1 MATKIDYGSS
11 VFGII
16 KKYISPDVFPLTIRD
31 NFRKLMGHHYV
42 IDPTDNTTKWNSEAV
57 KIPARVMGSGPDSV
71 QVNLIPEDP
80 GQSAKTLSFYKHT
93 YSSDVDFVRDA
104 SRGIATLRINVSAPT
119 VVGDSLNYGSVQ
131 NFKEDIENIFKN
143 PDDLGYYFDRT
154 FEYTVPAML
163 SPEGDIGMLAGTS
176 FSSYN
181 YLVEPYEAAI
191 QNVNEA
197 ILPNH
202 YNISLVERSG
212 DTITGISDVSGDPDS
227 TNLVEG
233 SAFLPFPDTTEH
245 TLLMGSI
252 DASAIKDQGLY
263 SDSYI
268 ESEYLESGLTFEDY
282 MSADLQKTL
291 ELKYTNYFNTWPGSY
306 IDLTSGDQSYLEQK
320 GKNIIFS
327 GIVGTSQLI
336 GGPTVNSKDDPKS
349 GTGTSRGAV
358 LPTYNKLPFYTA
370 LTFIPEQ
377 YRTVTGFWS
386 TGQINPIA
394 SEMAVNLLYSTFGSY
409 LAGVYDP
416 SYIEPVGSQPEY
428 SFSGKTFIDAD
439 NSQEVRFLASEG
451 LHDYVNYATS
461 LPNTDAN
468 GSFISALTWHGVA
481 LFGDAGPSP
490 VSSFATD
497 NKLFIDADYASTGRI
512 SAWETDLAL
521 TLSLEDGV
529 PNLDQAANTLKFI
542 SQTTLMSTDY
552 SLVGTDEYSDLGS
565 GGFIGLSNQ
574 VNESF
579 SEGALSDMGGFA
591 DGRLYAGSF
600 EDGLASHNETVMYR
614 VAKYVGTDTT
624 TTPVQN
630 IWLPAAVGTFG
641 KTTPLS
647 YIDSQVKFGQE
658 YTYVTSAF
666 KYVFGLKYK
675 YQRVV
680 EPQASI
686 VERVIDASGDTT
698 GFIIGW
704 TGFANLFDDW
714 EQAVELIAASPD
726 PPWAIYANL
735 FDPEYNYT
743 FGDYPND
750 APGFFAK
757 NQYYV
762 SIDRLNEILEKSWTM
777 VPASGYYIDFF
788 GPTNP
793 PPENKSWQQI
803 FDPGFGV
810 AADGP
815 WREEYNITSDT
826 DLYDVV
832 VSAAIQMGT
841 LSGVGGGGLDPATFA
856 VQDWLALFFGANMG
870 TESYFPGSGGF
881 REQWLPPAH
890 HLLTPLRPLAGVSSA
905 GGVNGATGFENLS
918 IIESLE
924 EVGLYTY
931 GSVVSATPGATVTVD
946 ASGYEAE
953 YEIQMHPVV
962 EIVEVPYFTTTTSVQ
977 SKPPPPPDV
986 SIIPYRGVNDT
997 LLFNISANNIEV
1009 ERYPISIEEGDA
1021 EKFEMLRKA
1030 QGVMP
1035 GGKIKFISDD
1045 TTSFFQIYRTEE
1057 APANYSDFSGMLRNT
1072 LSTIFPNKEQIVRST
1087 AVSHDEKLQPNT
1099 KYYYTFRSVDYHGNV
1114 SNPTAV
1120 YEVELVDDGGAVYL
1134 LVKLY
1139 DFPTTL
1145 NSVSSIDMKKF
1156 IQIIPSITQVTA
1168 DIPANTSFEDP
1179 SDIPAVELGSAS
1191 IQTDHK
1197 IWDKTFKVRLTSK
1210 KTGKKI
1216 DLNLTFNKQDKR
1228 FKTT

>member
-1 MATKIDYGSS
+1 MASAGPGSI
-11 VFGII
+11 FGII
-16 KKYISPDVFPLTIRD
+16 KKYVSPDVFPLTIRD
-31 NFRKLMGHHYV
+31 NFRKLMGHHYI
-42 IDPTDNTTKWNSEAV
+42 IDPTDNTVKWNGEAI
-57 KIPARVMGSGPDSV
+57 KIPLASDTV
-71 QVNLIPEDP
+71 QVNMVPEDP
-80 GQSAKTLSFYKHT
+80 GQSAKTLNFSRVST
-93 YSSDVDFVRDA
+93 PTAASDFVDRDA
-104 SRGIATLRINVSAPT
+104 SRGIATLRIKVEAT
-119 VVGDSLNYGSVQ
+119 TIVGAELNYGSIQ
-131 NFKEDIENIFKN
+131 NFKEDIEHIFKN

-154 FEYTVPAML
+154 FEYTIPTLL
-163 SPEGDIGMLAGTS
+163 SAEGDIEMLAGTS

-202 YNISLVERSG
+202 YNISLVERSD
-212 DTITGISDVSGDPDS
+212 DTITGISDVSGDPD
-227 TNLVEG
+227 TTILTEG
-233 SAFLPFPDTTEH
+233 SQFLPFSDTTEH

-252 DASAIKDQGLY
+252 DISAIKNQGLF

-282 MSADLQKTL
+282 MNADLQKTL

-327 GIVGTSQLI
+327 GIVGASQLVT
-336 GGPTVNSKDDPKS
+336 GPSPVP
-349 GTGTSRGAV
+349 GAATKA
-358 LPTYNKLPFYTA
+358 LPIYDKLPFYTA
-370 LTFIPEQ
+370 LSFVPEQ
-377 YRTVTGFWS
+377 YRATTGLEP
-386 TGQINPIA
+386 GEIRPIA
-394 SEMAVNLLYSTFGSY
+394 TEMAANLLYSTFGSY

-428 SFSGKTFIDAD
+428 SFNSKTFIDTD
-439 NSQEVRFLASEG
+439 NSQEVRFLASEE
-451 LHDYVNYATS
+451 LHDYVNYATAQPS
-461 LPNTDAN
+461 TDAN

-497 NKLFIDADYASTGRI
+497 NKLFIDADYASAGRV

-529 PNLDQAANTLKFI
+529 PNLDQAAATLEFI

-552 SLVGTDEYSDLGS
+552 PLWEMDAYSDYGP
-565 GGFIGLSNQ
+565 GAQYGLSNQ

-579 SEGALSDMGGFA
+579 RQEEFREFGDFTN
-591 DGRLYAGSF
+591 GRLYGGSF
-600 EDGLASHNETVMYR
+600 EDGLPSHNETVMYR
-614 VAKYVGTDTT
+614 VAKYVGRDTT

-630 IWLPAAVGTFG
+630 IWLPSVGGAFG
-641 KTTPLS
+641 KPAPLS
-647 YIDSQVKFGQE
+647 YVDSQVKFGQE
-658 YTYVTSAF
+658 YTYVTTAF

-686 VERVIDASGDTT
+686 VETVVDASGLAT
-698 GFIIGW
+698 GFIVGW

-714 EQAVELIAASPD
+714 EQATELIAASTD

-735 FDPEYNYT
+735 FDPSYNYSA
-743 FGDYPND
+743 GDYPND
-750 APGFFAK
+750 APGFFAQ

-793 PPENKSWQQI
+793 PPENKNWQEI
-803 FDPGFGV
+803 FDPGFGL

-815 WREEYNITSDT
+815 WREEYNITPDT
-826 DLYDVV
+826 NLYDVV
-832 VSAAIQMGT
+832 VSTAIQMGT
-841 LSGVGGGGLDPATFA
+841 LSGLNPATFA

-890 HLLTPLRPLAGVSSA
+890 HLLTPLRPLEGVSSA

-931 GSVVSATPGATVTVD
+931 GSVVSATPGESVSVN
-946 ASGYEAE
+946 ASGYQAE
-953 YEIQMHPVV
+953 YEIQMHPVA

-1021 EKFEMLRKA
+1021 EKFEMLREA

-1228 FKTT
+1228 IKTT